1 MPGERTRRVG
11 QSANRFGATTRIKRT
26 CVDGQPCTHEHAG
39 ANVRPSD
46 LSPAAQRRTHP
57 RATADRKARP
67 PARDANGDA
76 RARTRDQFVRNAL
89 RRSLARM
96 RSDEDPGRAASASSS
111 DDRTLA
117 KGGFGGVPSPS
128 APPLRARARGFWWLL
143 FSSFR
148 PSPRSRFRDLARSR
162 NRARRL
168 AS

>member
-67 PARDANGDA
+67 PARDANDDA
-76 RARTRDQFVRNAL
+76 RVRTSDQFVRNAL

-117 KGGFGGVPSPS
+117 KGGFGGCPRRRHPPS
-128 APPLRARARGFWWLL
+128 ARARGFRWLL